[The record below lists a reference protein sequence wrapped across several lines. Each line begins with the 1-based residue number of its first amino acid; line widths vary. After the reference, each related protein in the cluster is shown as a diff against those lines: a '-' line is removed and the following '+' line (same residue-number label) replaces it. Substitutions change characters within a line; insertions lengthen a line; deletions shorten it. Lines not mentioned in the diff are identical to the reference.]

1 MLVKKCK
8 GAISEMCFLLQKK
21 SDMLNAST
29 MLSEQFIHLKS
40 VEVRL
45 LALEK
50 KLQAI
55 NEERRRLGKVTRKT
69 QEPGTNPL

>member
-1 MLVKKCK
+1 M
-8 GAISEMCFLLQKK
+8 FFLQKK
-21 SDMLNAST
+21 SDMLKASA

-50 KLQAI
+50 TLQAVD
-55 NEERRRLGKVTRKT
+55 EERRRLGKVTRNT
-69 QEPGTNPL
+69 GARN